1 MPHLRGSAHGDQLIR
16 VQVEVPT
23 HLSAE
28 QKKVLEEFVRVSGD
42 TEEPMAKS
50 FFDKAKKFF

>member
-1 MPHLRGSAHGDQLIR
+1 

-28 QKKVLEEFVRVSGD
+28 QKKLLEDLARVGGD
-42 TEEPMAKS
+42 TDEPLAKN